1 MILIPRISIIIWW
14 NFIYRKKHKA
24 KQMNFPH
31 IIPIHFLHNQ
41 FRIIIIIL
49 FCFSMLH
56 LFRAFLHPLLL
67 LKIFHKN
74 LVNKSVIETW
84 NFGKSQNNF
93 IVRTSSGCFCFVY
106 LFVLFPHILSLS
118 PNSPSLFLF
127 PHILSLF
134 FSLHILSLSLAS
146 HPSILAKVLQ

>member
-1 MILIPRISIIIWW
+1 MKFYLPEKAQSKTNEFPTHNSHSFSTQSIPNYYYHSL
-14 NFIYRKKHKA
+14 F
-24 KQMNFPH
+24 
-31 IIPIHFLHNQ
+31 
-41 FRIIIIIL
+41 L
-49 FCFSMLH
+49 FCFSTLH

-134 FSLHILSLSLAS
+134 LSLHILSLSLTS